1 MLRRVLVPLSVL
13 LLLAS
18 APVASGSIS
27 GPTVRDLGPLI
38 GFRRHQSS
46 YSIAVGDANGDGWND
61 VLIDHHGS
69 RPAELFQN
77 QPDGNG
83 RTIGMEVAFHLV
95 DTVHGRSDRH
105 GCIMGDPNLD
115 GLTDF
120 LCLKGANQGTT
131 DKWNELW
138 IQGPAGTW
146 TDQAHAWGIE
156 DIWGRGRFPAWI
168 DLNHDKYPD
177 IFLGNDTPR
186 HDAHSTADRLY
197 VNDGGTRFSE
207 VDMGITKELGA
218 DCAQVLDVNGDGWDD
233 ILLCGK
239 ERMYLFVRQGDR
251 FVDETV
257 RYGIPIEPR
266 ANGAWMGDLSG
277 DGVLDLVIVHPK
289 ELDVQPGGPG
299 GVLGA
304 PVLTMPLGHGHG
316 LAVGDV
322 DGMAGPDIYA
332 VDGCVQDVNQPDVL
346 LLNGGDGRSWSD
358 PWPLPA
364 LPDSEL
370 AGCGDQAAMV
380 DFDGD
385 GKQDIVVLNGGG
397 DAQPLDIDGPDQLLT
412 LGDWRLPG

>member
-1 MLRRVLVPLSVL
+1 MLRRVLVPLGVL
-13 LLLAS
+13 VLLAS
-18 APVASGSIS
+18 APVASGSPS
-27 GPTVRDLGPLI
+27 VPTVRDLGPLV
-38 GFRRHQSS
+38 GFRLHESS
-46 YSIAVGDANGDGWND
+46 YSLTVGDANGDGWSD

-77 QPDGNG
+77 QPDGKG
-83 RTIGMEVAFHLV
+83 GTVGMEVVFHLV
-95 DTVHGRSDRH
+95 DTSHGRDDRH

-120 LCLKGANQGTT
+120 LCLKGANQGTS

-138 IQGPAGTW
+138 MQGPAGTW

-168 DLNHDKYPD
+168 DLNHDEYPD
-177 IFLGNDTPR
+177 VFLGNDTPR
-186 HDAHSTADRLY
+186 HDAYSTADRLY
-197 VNDGGTRFSE
+197 VNDGGSAFTE

-218 DCAQVLDVNGDGWDD
+218 DCVQVLDVNGDGWDD

-239 ERMYLFVRQGDR
+239 ERMYLFIRKGDR
-251 FVDETV
+251 FVDESV
-257 RYGIPIEPR
+257 RYGVPTDVR

-277 DGVLDLVIVHPK
+277 DAVPDLVIVHPK
-289 ELDVQPGGPG
+289 ELDVLVGGAG

-322 DGMAGPDIYA
+322 DGVNGPDIYA
-332 VDGCVQDVNQPDVL
+332 VDGCFQRVNRPDVL

-358 PWPLPA
+358 PQTLPA

-370 AGCGDQAAMV
+370 AGCGDQAAMT

-397 DAQPLDIDGPDQLLT
+397 DAQPLDLDGPDQLLT
-412 LGDWRLPG
+412 LGDWHLPG